1 MLSRRATRCA
11 VVGFWEYAS
20 MEITS
25 TPPVAPSEAQAA
37 LARPVAWWHAI
48 RRALTS
54 YTAQTIIQGF
64 FTVWAVMTFTFILIR
79 QMPSNPV
86 QIETERLI
94 REEQL
99 SYEEARSKAAALF
112 EFDPDQPVIE
122 QYLEYLARLIR
133 LDLGK
138 SITSTGTPVMDQIL
152 QYLPW
157 TLFSVGLGLLIS
169 FTIGIFVGMAM
180 AYWRGGAF
188 DNIVTALA
196 SILFGIPN
204 YIIALLIILILG
216 VQLHVFSVA
225 NTLGRVDP
233 TIEPGFTLEYIGSIL
248 SHATLPVLT
257 YVAATVGGWILT
269 MKSSTLSTLGEEYV
283 TVAHAR
289 GLPQRRVLTAYV
301 GRNAMLPLVTRLA
314 ISIGFV
320 VGGSVIIED
329 VYRYRGLG
337 KFLTTAIVARD
348 YTSMQGVFLV
358 IAISVV
364 VANILADLLYGVLDP
379 RVRIGKER

>member
-1 MLSRRATRCA
+1 
-11 VVGFWEYAS
+11 
-20 MEITS
+20 MEVTS
-25 TPPVAPSEAQAA
+25 APPVAQPSAQAA
-37 LARPVAWWHAI
+37 PSRPRTWGRAIARVVTGYA
-48 RRALTS
+48 
-54 YTAQTIIQGF
+54 AQTVFQGML
-64 FTVWAVMTFTFILIR
+64 TVWAVMTFTFILIR

-86 QIETERLI
+86 EIETERLV

-99 SYEEARSKAAALF
+99 SYDEAYTKAASLF
-112 EFDPDQPVIE
+112 EFDPKQPLLE
-122 QYLEYLARLIR
+122 QYADYLSKLVR

-138 SITSTGTPVMDQIL
+138 SITSAGTPVLNQIL
-152 QYLPW
+152 EYLPW

-169 FTIGIFVGMAM
+169 FTVGIFLGMAT
-180 AYWRGGAF
+180 AYFRGGVL
-188 DNIVTALA
+188 DNVVTALA

-204 YIIALLIILILG
+204 YIVALLIILVLG
-216 VQLHVFSVA
+216 VQLHLFSVA
-225 NTLGRVDP
+225 NALGRVDP
-233 TIEPGFTLEYIGSIL
+233 TIEPGFRWAYISSVL
-248 SHATLPVLT
+248 SHAALPVVT

-283 TVAHAR
+283 TVAQAR
-289 GLPQRRVLTAYV
+289 GLPQRRVMTAYV

-329 VYRYRGLG
+329 IYRYRGIG
-337 KFLTTAIVARD
+337 KFLATAISQRD

-364 VANILADLLYGVLDP
+364 LANMLADLLYGALDP
-379 RVRIGKER
+379 RVRIGKGR